1 MSRFLDEFGK
11 PRRSLVGRSTTTPAI
26 CGGTETG
33 SGDGGNASSFLSIFR
48 FLSCWHV
55 FFLVISFPI
64 MSGNKRMSLFPKIRN
79 SFDFSSFFSS
89 LICSRLISHS
99 LLPVSFC
106 LFFYSSSR
114 PHFSKQQIS
123 ATANGRCSICGLD
136 KLQSRRYGTSIHSSC
151 HSRAFAIIQRG
162 CTWFFSK
169 RKSSPQNDESPAKTG
184 FKYYLETI
192 KKKGGGT
199 KWKWIKTMT
208 SIVKNDTD
216 GWPRVDGRLIAVKSA
231 GPPLSDRIRLR
242 HRFIQFTSTPIPRFR
257 IKDRWRAFCF
267 VSNFL
272 DCSRMLADSLA
283 IFFFGT

>member
-1 MSRFLDEFGK
+1 MGGAVFVASTNSSQDDTVRPFIPAAILAHLPSSKEVVLD
-11 PRRSLVGRSTTTPAI
+11 
-26 CGGTETG
+26 
-33 SGDGGNASSFLSIFR
+33 
-48 FLSCWHV
+48 
-55 FFLVISFPI
+55 
-64 MSGNKRMSLFPKIRN
+64 
-79 SFDFSSFFSS
+79 
-89 LICSRLISHS
+89 
-99 LLPVSFC
+99 
-106 LFFYSSSR
+106 
-114 PHFSKQQIS
+114 
-123 ATANGRCSICGLD
+123 
-136 KLQSRRYGTSIHSSC
+136 
-151 HSRAFAIIQRG
+151 
-162 CTWFFSK
+162 FFSK

-283 IFFFGT
+283 IFFWHLRGPTLIFQVASYLLPNERLDFFWKSSQLQNCPWFRLRIPPTFPDSWLDYWFTEYRPHFPFSTTWISPFHLIIAKEKCSDFTPFFFIENNSSSVKILICALVRD